1 MLPYSIFSFTIHG
14 KNKISHKNNK
24 SEISAPKL
32 NVKFKLSDGSYS
44 VSSMKV
50 YFEYIIKKHN

>member
-44 VSSMKV
+44 LSSMKA
-50 YFEYIIKKHN
+50 YFEYIIK